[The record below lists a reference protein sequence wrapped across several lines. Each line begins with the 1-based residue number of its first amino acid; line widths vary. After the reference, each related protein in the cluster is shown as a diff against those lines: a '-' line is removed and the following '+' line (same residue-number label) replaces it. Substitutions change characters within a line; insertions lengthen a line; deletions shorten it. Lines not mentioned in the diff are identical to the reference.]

1 MSGNYNGQ
9 NVSLSFCRNDVT
21 IQVWWQMAE
30 SNSRCCILMNR
41 KTTLTWRTDRRVR
54 SLQPCEALI
63 CETICQTPP
72 GNDRRSHAKM
82 RVSARVTLISRTDAK
97 SATFQT
103 NQDKETCKMQNTW
116 THVVKI
122 TQRWNLS
129 LSSGGVTVQHLTC
142 DVHVRVQPRAWL
154 HKKLP

>member
-1 MSGNYNGQ
+1 MKW
-9 NVSLSFCRNDVT
+9 VT

-30 SNSRCCILMNR
+30 SNILTQSMLYSDEQKDNTNLKNWSQGEKFAAMWSTDLWNYMPNSSREWSAITR
-41 KTTLTWRTDRRVR
+41 KDACFCTCDINITNW
-54 SLQPCEALI
+54 
-63 CETICQTPP
+63 CQ
-72 GNDRRSHAKM
+72 
-82 RVSARVTLISRTDAK
+82 ISNLSNK
-97 SATFQT
+97 SR
-103 NQDKETCKMQNTW
+103 KREMQNIR